1 MPGRG
6 KGDGMKKIALLSV
19 ILLMAA
25 CTKPAASSGTPVTI
39 VDFAFSPESVNVS
52 VGDTVTWTNTGSS
65 QHTSTS
71 GAPGAPDGTWDSGTL
86 SNGGTFS
93 HVFGQAGNFHYYCR
107 FHGASGM
114 TGVVSVH

>member
-1 MPGRG
+1 
-6 KGDGMKKIALLSV
+6 
-19 ILLMAA
+19 MAA
-25 CTKPAASSGTPVTI
+25 DEDRP
-39 VDFAFSPESVNVS
+39 
-52 VGDTVTWTNTGSS
+52 
-65 QHTSTS
+65 
-71 GAPGAPDGTWDSGTL
+71 APDGTWDSGTL